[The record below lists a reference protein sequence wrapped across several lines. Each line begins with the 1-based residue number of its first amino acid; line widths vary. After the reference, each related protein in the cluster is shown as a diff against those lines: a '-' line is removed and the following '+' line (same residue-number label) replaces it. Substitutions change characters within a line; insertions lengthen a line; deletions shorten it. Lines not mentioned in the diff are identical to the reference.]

1 MRSENEK
8 LTPDPGLPLPIV
20 DSVEWLRQLVD
31 RLQDIIRNTTRRVN
45 HLLDGFMLGVS
56 ALPTAT
62 SQHRGR
68 MIVLEGAAGVIDKL
82 YWCRKT
88 AGDTY
93 EWKEIV

>member
-1 MRSENEK
+1 MRSDNEK
-8 LTPDPGLPLPIV
+8 LVRDPGLPLPLH
-20 DSVEWLRQLVD
+20 DKEAWLQQLVD
-31 RLQDIIRNTTRRVN
+31 RLQQLVRNSNQRVN
-45 HLLDGFMLGVS
+45 QLLDGFMLGVS

-62 SQHRGR
+62 IQHRGR

-93 EWKEIV
+93 EWKELV